1 MLRVALS
8 EDMRGPDGSTPYD
21 VSSLADAGIDWTF
34 VAGQEPELSGL
45 DALIA
50 LQPYVTARSL
60 EHADRLSL
68 VARVGVGLDRIDL
81 AECTR
86 LGVLVSTAP
95 DGVRRPLAA
104 GTMAF
109 VLALAHRVVERD
121 RRMRAGWWHRQE
133 LPGVGLRGR
142 TLGVIGLGNVGRE
155 LCALAAPF
163 ELRVIAVDP
172 YVTDA
177 PPGVELVELD
187 ELLRHSDFVVCLC
200 PLTDE
205 TRGLLDARRLA
216 LLKRT
221 AVLVNVARGPI
232 VDQEA
237 LADALRDRRIAGAA
251 LDVFEQEPIDPD
263 DPLLRL
269 DNVILSPHA
278 VALTDEAFIGSGRSA
293 CEAVLALARGEVPR
307 HVANPEALAHP
318 RLRDRLYAH
327 AP

>member
-1 MLRVALS
+1 MLRLALS
-8 EDMRGPDGSTPYD
+8 EDMRGPHGGTPYD
-21 VSSLADAGIDWTF
+21 VSLLADAGIDWEF
-34 VAGQEPELSGL
+34 ASGQEPALSGL
-45 DALIA
+45 DVLIA

-86 LGVLVSTAP
+86 RGVLVTTAP

-104 GTMAF
+104 GAMAF
-109 VLALAHRVVERD
+109 VLALAHRIVERE
-121 RRMRAGWWHRQE
+121 RRMRSGWWNRQE
-133 LPGVGLRGR
+133 VPGVGLRGR

-163 ELRVIAVDP
+163 ELEVIAADP
-172 YVTDA
+172 YVADSPA
-177 PPGVELVELD
+177 GVELVDLE
-187 ELLRHSDFVVCLC
+187 ELLRRSDFVVCLC

-205 TRGLLDARRLA
+205 TRGLLDARRLG
-216 LLKRT
+216 LLKPT
-221 AVLVNVARGPI
+221 AFLVNVARGPI
-232 VDQEA
+232 VDQRA
-237 LADALRDRRIAGAA
+237 LTDALRERRLAGAA

-263 DPLLRL
+263 DPLLQL

-278 VALTDEAFIGSGRSA
+278 VALTDEAFAGSGRSA
-293 CEAVLALARGEVPR
+293 CEAVLAFARGEVPR
-307 HVANPEALAHP
+307 HVANPEALDHP
-318 RLRDRLYAH
+318 RLHDRLYAH